1 MPRFFQH
8 LEPGDNL
15 GKITKLKYIDDISD
29 DDMIL
34 YYFEDGTFCNSEFI
48 AGVEDEGDPIMDKKV
63 MVELAG
69 PQYTWQFIKKEVIPE
84 VTKVVQNDGDGQF
97 YEAVGPDVHLNKANG
112 GMTRSIEEVRQN
124 SIRTDVKRPKKPAKF
139 RQEPD
144 DPYLLSE
151 HPDLENAKS
160 APDTSAS
167 TGLIPGVIK
176 KKTKMKPVED
186 YDFDAEPVQEEAPV
200 VQPKKTAQPNKK
212 VLNMDIPKMN
222 VETITV
228 SDGDWS
234 VTISKEEFKKR
245 LMVSSDEIERIKK
258 EVVGKSPFDER
269 ISKEDVLIKNMID
282 KSKKKSATIRLN
294 VSMELP
300 PKEIYNTIRDVYEEG
315 MADEFVKSVT
325 ARISMDNLL
334 ESLSSGMKK
343 FYEGSDK

>member
-8 LEPGDNL
+8 IEPGDNL

-34 YYFEDGTFCNSEFI
+34 YFFEDGTFCNAEFI
-48 AGVEDEGDPIMDKKV
+48 AGVMDDGDPIVDKKV

-69 PQYTWQFIKKEVIPE
+69 PQYSWQFIKKEVIPE
-84 VTKVVQNDGDGQF
+84 VSKMVQNDGDGQI
-97 YEAVGPDVHLNKANG
+97 YEAVGPDVHLDNAVG
-112 GMTRSIEEVRQN
+112 GSTRTIEEIRQK
-124 SIRTDVKRPKKPAKF
+124 SIKTDVVRPKKPFKF
-139 RQEPD
+139 KQEPD

-151 HPDLENAKS
+151 HPELENVKS
-160 APDTSAS
+160 AQDTSSANS
-167 TGLIPGVIK
+167 LIPGVIK
-176 KKTKMKPVED
+176 KKAKKKPVED
-186 YDFDAEPVQEEAPV
+186 YDFDRDEIVTEEKPKPVENR
-200 VQPKKTAQPNKK
+200 KKS
-212 VLNMDIPKMN
+212 LNMDIPKLN
-222 VETITV
+222 VDSITV

-234 VTISKEEFKKR
+234 VTMTKDEFKKR
-245 LMVSSDEIERIKK
+245 LMVSSEEIEKIKS
-258 EVVGKSPFDER
+258 EVVVKTPFDER
-269 ISKEDVLIKNMID
+269 LSNEDVLIKNMID

-343 FYEGSDK
+343 FYEGADK